1 MQTCQA
7 KPNIILCYLLYIG
20 LEFSVSYICN
30 QQSHQSQFRIFSKVL
45 IHIKTEFKYMYA

>member
-7 KPNIILCYLLYIG
+7 KPNIILCHLLYIG
-20 LEFSVSYICN
+20 LEFSYICN